1 MGADAESGV
10 LSEFS
15 GAAGATVVS
24 GIVGETE
31 AFSELAVLF
40 FEFAEMRRPFFA
52 AAESPFAAGALPAF
66 SAPMAED
73 SSGFGVEGASA
84 P

>member
-40 FEFAEMRRPFFA
+40 FEFAEMQLRADWAVFQ
-52 AAESPFAAGALPAF
+52 GGKLPL
-66 SAPMAED
+66 SC
-73 SSGFGVEGASA
+73 G
-84 P
+84 